1 MIEVITDGMRPN
13 VLALAAHGK
22 VSHQDY
28 SRVVIPAV
36 EEKLKM
42 HPKIRAFFHLGEDFI
57 GYTAEA
63 LWDDAKVGI
72 QHYNAFER
80 IAVITNVGWVKQ
92 AMRLFVVFVPCPIR
106 FFSNEDILAAAAWVN
121 E

>member
-1 MIEVITDGMRPN
+1 MIEVITEGMMAN

-28 SRVVIPAV
+28 AQVVIPSV

-42 HPKIRAFFHLGEDFI
+42 HPKVRVFFHLGEDFT

-72 QHYNAFER
+72 QHYRFLG
-80 IAVITNVGWVKQ
+80 TFSG
-92 AMRLFVVFVPCPIR
+92 MRV
-106 FFSNEDILAAAAWVN
+106 
-121 E
+121 